1 MDKRSLK
8 RKWQGMRVRRHIG
21 GAVDRIDGKS
31 KACKNDGRALAAR
44 GLKGYTGPVAL
55 YVTEALGHPPGH
67 GLRFFSL
74 LAHRRMVGIAAAF
87 ALLAVAPSRPA
98 FAGGNAPPAPTF
110 AIRGLDGRTVKL
122 SDFKGKVVVL
132 DFWATW
138 CGPCRASLPHLN
150 EVQGRFAGQGLVV
163 VGISVDD
170 TEPQVVRHFVD
181 RLGLKFRMAMADERV
196 LDLYGPIRTIPTTF
210 FINRRGE
217 VVRRVV
223 GYIDS
228 ETLESYVQELF

>member
-8 RKWQGMRVRRHIG
+8 RKRQGMRVRRQIG
-21 GAVDRIDGKS
+21 GAGDRI
-31 KACKNDGRALAAR
+31 
-44 GLKGYTGPVAL
+44 
-55 YVTEALGHPPGH
+55 
-67 GLRFFSL
+67 
-74 LAHRRMVGIAAAF
+74 
-87 ALLAVAPSRPA
+87 
-98 FAGGNAPPAPTF
+98 
-110 AIRGLDGRTVKL
+110 DGRTVKL

-228 ETLESYVQELF
+228 ETLESYVRELF